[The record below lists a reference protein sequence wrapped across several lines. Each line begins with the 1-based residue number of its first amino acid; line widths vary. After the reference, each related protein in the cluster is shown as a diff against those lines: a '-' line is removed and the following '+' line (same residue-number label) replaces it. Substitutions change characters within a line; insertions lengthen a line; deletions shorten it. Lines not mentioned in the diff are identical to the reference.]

1 MCILTCKK
9 DRSSTSVSGAGYNRY
24 RSNSLFLRIPIRKWF
39 LCKTLDQLFI
49 FYPLLAKVQFWG
61 HSPLKSD
68 TIYGPSLIFLCNFL
82 FSKIKRPNYQD
93 LCILTCKK
101 GRSST
106 SVSGAGYNRYRS
118 NSLFLRIPI
127 RKWFL
132 CKTLD
137 QLFIF
142 STTSSIFVSLNSFIS
157 SWQVAIKVVMVMAFT
172 LSGQLSHFQSLA

>member
-1 MCILTCKK
+1 M
-9 DRSSTSVSGAGYNRY
+9 DV
-24 RSNSLFLRIPIRKWF
+24 PIY
-39 LCKTLDQLFI
+39 L
-49 FYPLLAKVQFWG
+49 
-61 HSPLKSD
+61 S
-68 TIYGPSLIFLCNFL
+68 FLCNFL
-82 FSKIKRPNYQD
+82 LSKIKRLNYQD

-118 NSLFLRIPI
+118 NSLFLSMPI

-142 STTSSIFVSLNSFIS
+142 STTSSIFVSLKSFAS
-157 SWQVAIKVVMVMAFT
+157 SWQVASKVVMVMEFT
-172 LSGQLSHFQSLA
+172 ISGQLLHFQSLCIWGVVLTSKHQKYMTYMFSQKNKSRVFFNRSLIVKKL